1 MCRSQVAGSPQ
12 VLVVRAR
19 VSRRLGAGGRGEV
32 TTAGEVSRGWAR
44 PR

>member
-12 VLVVRAR
+12 VAVWRAR

-32 TTAGEVSRGWAR
+32 TAAGEVSRGWAR

>member
-1 MCRSQVAGSPQ
+1 MSCSQVPGSPQ

-44 PR
+44 AR